1 MAPQAS
7 PSFSTSPGR
16 SGEQGQGNA
25 QARTPLLESIER
37 VEALLA
43 LGQARSLEWQA
54 AAVHV
59 AADEW
64 YRYQRAWLDAVLE
77 LDEFAQ
83 GMPWLRPQMIDN
95 LIQVFATWCSWTVK
109 THLAT
114 AHGLLSSLTPETLGL
129 PGASGRRA
137 GFDLGRRSGAVVI
150 DFPDRRASARQG

>member
-1 MAPQAS
+1 MSPQAS
-7 PSFSTSPGR
+7 PSASASPQRSQAPNGR
-16 SGEQGQGNA
+16 QGLPHYQG
-25 QARTPLLESIER
+25 TIER
-37 VEALLA
+37 AGALLA

-64 YRYQRAWLDAVLE
+64 YRYERVGLDALHE
-77 LDEFAQ
+77 LDVLAQ
-83 GMPWLRPQMIDN
+83 GMPWLRPQVMEN
-95 LIQVFATWCSWTVK
+95 FVRVVATWCSWTTK
-109 THLAT
+109 THLAM

-150 DFPDRRASARQG
+150 DFPDRRTRQA